1 MLGWRVRSAGEDD
14 EAEVYVVKRR
24 AALAVVTVA
33 GLLAGACAHAPRAA
47 TPAAPAATGRTTPA
61 TDPVTRAV
69 SEADQLL
76 ARGLAE
82 AQEGHL
88 QQARASFDRAVDVY
102 LAYPGGAYADARLGE
117 AYRRTLETIHLR
129 DLEALAAGD
138 GFTESQAEPASID
151 EVASLPVDDQVP
163 SEETRRTAEAAVK
176 GEVNDLPI
184 ALNDRVLACID
195 LYQGRLRTWFS
206 EALVRGGRY
215 LPYIR
220 RVFAEEG
227 IPQDL
232 AYTALVESAFK
243 NTALSRAKARGM
255 WQFIPATGKRFGLQQ
270 DWWVDER
277 GDFEKATRAAA
288 RYLKELHGI
297 FGDWNLALAAYNAGE
312 SKIMRGIER
321 HQVYDFWSLAQT
333 SAIRRET
340 KNYVPMIHAA
350 IVVAKAPESY
360 GFSPQ
365 ADPELAFERVT
376 VAGAVDLR
384 AVAECSGASL
394 DDLRT
399 LNPALRRL
407 ATPSGRK
414 FDVRVP
420 AGTAAAAGRCLEELP
435 AEKRASFRTH
445 VVARG
450 QTFSSIA
457 RRYGTRPED
466 IAQANGLSLRR
477 PLARG
482 TELIIPIPTRPVP
495 AAPTAQAR
503 ASLPATSTGSGAGGG
518 GDRIRYRIRPGDTLG
533 AIADRYGVTVREIQ
547 AWNGLRGTRIAAG
560 GLLTLYTRR

>member
-1 MLGWRVRSAGEDD
+1 MA
-14 EAEVYVVKRR
+14 
-24 AALAVVTVA
+24 VA
-33 GLLAGACAHAPRAA
+33 GLAAGACAHAPRAA
-47 TPAAPAATGRTTPA
+47 APSAPAAQARTAPA
-61 TDPVTRAV
+61 PDPVARAIA
-69 SEADQLL
+69 EADQLL
-76 ARGLAE
+76 AHGLAE
-82 AQEGHL
+82 AQDGHL
-88 QQARASFDRAVDVY
+88 QQARATFDRAIDVY
-102 LAYPGGAYADARLGE
+102 LAFPGGAYADPRLGE
-117 AYRRTLETIHLR
+117 AYRRALETIHLR

-151 EVASLPVDDQVP
+151 EVAGLPVDEQVP
-163 SEETRRTAEAAVK
+163 TEATRRTAEAAVK
-176 GEVNDLPI
+176 AEANDLPI
-184 ALNDRVLACID
+184 ELNDPVLACID

-206 EALVRGGRY
+206 EALARGGRY
-215 LPYIR
+215 LPHIR
-220 RVFAEEG
+220 KVFAEEG

-243 NTALSRAKARGM
+243 NTALSRARARGM

-312 SKIMRGIER
+312 AKIVRGIER
-321 HQVYDFWSLAQT
+321 YQVYDFWSLAKT
-333 SAIRRET
+333 NGIRRET

-365 ADPELAFERVT
+365 ADPELAFEKVT

-384 AVAECSGASL
+384 TVAECAGASL

-407 ATPSGRK
+407 ATPSGRS

-420 AGTAAAAGRCLEELP
+420 AGTAEAAGRCLEDLP

-450 QTFSSIA
+450 QTLSSIA
-457 RRYGTRPED
+457 KRYGTRPED
-466 IAQANGLSLRR
+466 IAQANGLSPRR

-482 TELIIPIPTRPVP
+482 TELIIPIPARPVP
-495 AAPTAQAR
+495 AAPAPVAQAR
-503 ASLPATSTGSGAGGG
+503 ASLAAAPSGGGGG

-533 AIADRYGVTVREIQ
+533 GIADRYGVTVREIQ
-547 AWNGLRGTRIAAG
+547 AWNGLSGTRIAAG
-560 GLLTLYTRR
+560 DLLTLFTRR

>member
-1 MLGWRVRSAGEDD
+1 M
-14 EAEVYVVKRR
+14 RR
-24 AALAVVTVA
+24 LATLTAIAAATTLAS
-33 GLLAGACAHAPRAA
+33 ACAHAPRAA
-47 TPAAPAATGRTTPA
+47 APASPPAAATRARGAA
-61 TDPVTRAV
+61 DPVARAIT
-69 SEADQLL
+69 EADQLL

-82 AQEGHL
+82 AHEGHL
-88 QQARASFDRAVDVY
+88 IQARSSFDQALDVY
-102 LAYPGGAYADARLGE
+102 LTYPGGAYADTRLGE
-117 AYRRTLETIHLR
+117 AYRRTLEAVHLR

-138 GFTESQAEPASID
+138 GFTEAQVEPASID
-151 EVASLPVDDQVP
+151 EVGALTVEDEVP

-176 GEVNDLPI
+176 AEVNDLPI
-184 ALNDRVLACID
+184 ELNDRVLACID
-195 LYQGRLRTWFS
+195 LYQGRLRDWFS
-206 EALVRGGRY
+206 QALARGGRY
-215 LPYIR
+215 LPFIR

-255 WQFIPATGKRFGLQQ
+255 WQFIPATGRRFGLQQ

-288 RYLKELHGI
+288 RYLRELHGI

-321 HQVYDFWSLAQT
+321 YQVYDFWSLART
-333 SAIRRET
+333 SGIRRET

-350 IVVAKAPESY
+350 IVVAKSPDRY
-360 GFSPQ
+360 GFSVEV
-365 ADPELAFERVT
+365 DPELAFET
-376 VAGAVDLR
+376 VSVEGAVDLR
-384 AVAECSGASL
+384 TVAECAGASL
-394 DDLRT
+394 DDVRS

-407 ATPSGRK
+407 ATPSGRT

-420 AGTAAAAGRCLEELP
+420 AGTAQAAGQCLDDLP

-457 RRYGTRPED
+457 KRYGTRPED
-466 IAQANGLSLRR
+466 IAQANGLSMRR

-482 TELIIPIPTRPVP
+482 TELIIPIPARPVP
-495 AAPTAQAR
+495 SAPAPVAQAR
-503 ASLPATSTGSGAGGG
+503 ASAPATPSSD
-518 GDRIRYRIRPGDTLG
+518 GDRIRYRIRRGDTLG
-533 AIADRYGVTVREIQ
+533 SIADRYGVTVREIQ

-560 GLLTLYTRR
+560 GLLTLFTRR

>member
-1 MLGWRVRSAGEDD
+1 MA
-14 EAEVYVVKRR
+14 
-24 AALAVVTVA
+24 VA
-33 GLLAGACAHAPRAA
+33 GLAAGACAHAPRAA
-47 TPAAPAATGRTTPA
+47 APSAPAARARTAPA
-61 TDPVTRAV
+61 PDPVARAIA
-69 SEADQLL
+69 EADQLL
-76 ARGLAE
+76 AHGLAE
-82 AQEGHL
+82 AQDGHL
-88 QQARASFDRAVDVY
+88 QQARATFDRAIDVY
-102 LAYPGGAYADARLGE
+102 LAFPGGAYADPRLGE
-117 AYRRTLETIHLR
+117 AYRRALETIHLR

-151 EVASLPVDDQVP
+151 EVADLPVDEQVP
-163 SEETRRTAEAAVK
+163 TEATRRTAEAAVK
-176 GEVNDLPI
+176 AEANDLPI
-184 ALNDRVLACID
+184 ELNDRVLACID

-206 EALVRGGRY
+206 EALARGGRY

-220 RVFAEEG
+220 KVFAEEG

-243 NTALSRAKARGM
+243 NTALSRARARGM

-312 SKIMRGIER
+312 AKIVRGIER
-321 HQVYDFWSLAQT
+321 YQVYDFWSLAKT
-333 SAIRRET
+333 NGIRRET

-365 ADPELAFERVT
+365 ADPELAFEKVT

-384 AVAECSGASL
+384 TVAECAGASL

-407 ATPSGRK
+407 ATPSGRS

-420 AGTAAAAGRCLEELP
+420 AGTAESAGRCLEQLP

-450 QTFSSIA
+450 QTLSSIA
-457 RRYGTRPED
+457 KRYGTRAED
-466 IAQANGLSLRR
+466 IAQANGLSPRR

-482 TELIIPIPTRPVP
+482 TELIIPIPARPVP
-495 AAPTAQAR
+495 AAPAPVAQAR
-503 ASLPATSTGSGAGGG
+503 ASLAAAPSGGGGG

-533 AIADRYGVTVREIQ
+533 GIADRYGVTVREIQ
-547 AWNGLRGTRIAAG
+547 AWNGLSGTRIAAG
-560 GLLTLYTRR
+560 DLLTLFTRR